1 MFMGKRIIVT
11 GANGFIG
18 SHLITEFIETN
29 TPSTGI
35 VKTTSNVEI
44 LKKIKFYNIIKT
56 DNYLEPSIIRQ
67 LSISRPEYFVHCAW
81 DNNYVTNYK
90 KTLQAIE
97 LAKAINC
104 KGFMTIGTYEEYG
117 KLTKGLKESQ
127 ICMPITDFGNI
138 KYALYLMCKSICK
151 SLNLKYAHVR
161 LSIPYSMRDNDNFY
175 FTKII
180 KSISKGEQ
188 PDIKNLYSA
197 NDYIHASDIARAI
210 ISLVENQAEGIFNL
224 GSAEPIATK
233 VLLNMIYEKF
243 GKELKI
249 KAENNASNNLE
260 EFSLDNTKIYNKIVW
275 KPSISIWDGI
285 SLLVHENKFNTK
297 PSLEEFTDRIRN
309 LCK

>member
-18 SHLITEFIETN
+18 SHLVAELIETN
-29 TPSTGI
+29 TPCTAI
-35 VKTTSNVEI
+35 VKTNSNIEI

-56 DNYLEPSIIRQ
+56 ENYLEPSLIRQ
-67 LSISRPEYFVHCAW
+67 LSISKPAYLVHCAW
-81 DNNYVTNYK
+81 DRNHTTNFK

-97 LAKAINC
+97 LARAINC
-104 KGFMTIGTYEEYG
+104 KGFMTIGSYEEYG
-117 KLTKGLKESQ
+117 VLAKNLQEEQ
-127 ICMPITDFGNI
+127 ICVPKTDFGNT
-138 KYALYLMCKSICK
+138 KYALHLMSKNICK
-151 SLNLKYAHVR
+151 NLGLKYTHVR

-180 KSISKGEQ
+180 KSIAKGDNPE
-188 PDIKNLYSA
+188 IFNLYSA
-197 NDYIHASDIARAI
+197 NDYIHASDIARSI
-210 ISLVENQAEGIFNL
+210 ISLVQNEAEGIFNL
-224 GSAEPIATK
+224 GSGDPIATK
-233 VLLNMIYEKF
+233 ILLNMIYEKF
-243 GKELKI
+243 GKVFKI
-249 KAENNASNNLE
+249 KQENDNNNDLA
-260 EFSLDNTKIYNKIVW
+260 EFSLDNTKIYNKVAW